1 MKSVNLSLQE
11 RSRWCLLFSV
21 GILVFN
27 LILTSCSKQPSSTI
41 IGKWRVESRF
51 SETVEFRKD
60 GTVISSRGTNTET
73 GKYTF
78 VDNNHLKIEFNVGST
93 ERTNVPLIVNCEVQV
108 HGELIDIT
116 ATTVGLTATSPH
128 AIKPV
133 TSHLQRIQE

>member
-1 MKSVNLSLQE
+1 M
-11 RSRWCLLFSV
+11 
-21 GILVFN
+21 LVFN

-51 SETVEFRKD
+51 SEKVEFRKD
-60 GTVISSRGTNTET
+60 GTVTSSRGTNTET

-78 VDNNHLKIEFNVGST
+78 VDKNRLKIEFNVGSSQ
-93 ERTNVPLIVNCEVQV
+93 RTNVPMIVNCEVQV

-116 ATTVGLTATSPH
+116 AATVGLTATSPY

-133 TSHLQRIQE
+133 TSHLRRIQE